1 MKQNELLDFVLRTV
15 HIPLHEIGWFMQAA
29 TARFSL
35 IGEDFLL
42 KSHEDGA
49 LYVAGYAS
57 VDMVDKQGD
66 RIPVDALKKAFGKFM
81 TNKAFRNVQLA
92 HSGIQVGEVVDS
104 HTDSQGRLWKSEV
117 DSHGLFVVCKI
128 RDDIQKAREVQ
139 KQVRDGSLR
148 SFSIGGQALFR
159 VTKTTPEHGTHREIT
174 DLELH
179 EITLC
184 KKGINPESSYTILKM
199 DNGSETMT
207 NAETLNEVKEG
218 LNRILSHLD
227 GGDFAKADEKGDY
240 EDKNITCD
248 TCKGEGC
255 ETCKPTK
262 KKGESMTNE
271 QDAALAYIDTL
282 EKFAHESG
290 VDLDAVRTHFG
301 LEKAYMQEGSG
312 GYSHRGQ
319 GDEIGSGEDATE
331 PTMPAL
337 PSPSGNQYVIKQ
349 NGVSPMAYNA
359 PQGNL
364 NVVKG
369 ADLTPDRLEAGYRA
383 YAAIRDEQ
391 ALKGLVEKEW
401 KDRYDIETAQAL
413 EVQKASDFGGQI
425 SALRAEI
432 ASLKTE
438 NTDLQKSVTPTPN
451 TTSIRVPSHEE
462 FAQMGSGLDGWR
474 AAEELAVRA
483 LRGE

>member
-1 MKQNELLDFVLRTV
+1 
-15 HIPLHEIGWFMQAA
+15 
-29 TARFSL
+29 
-35 IGEDFLL
+35 
-42 KSHEDGA
+42 
-49 LYVAGYAS
+49 
-57 VDMVDKQGD
+57 
-66 RIPVDALKKAFGKFM
+66 
-81 TNKAFRNVQLA
+81 
-92 HSGIQVGEVVDS
+92 
-104 HTDSQGRLWKSEV
+104 
-117 DSHGLFVVCKI
+117 
-128 RDDIQKAREVQ
+128 
-139 KQVRDGSLR
+139 
-148 SFSIGGQALFR
+148 
-159 VTKTTPEHGTHREIT
+159 
-174 DLELH
+174 
-179 EITLC
+179 
-184 KKGINPESSYTILKM
+184 
-199 DNGSETMT
+199 
-207 NAETLNEVKEG
+207 
-218 LNRILSHLD
+218 
-227 GGDFAKADEKGDY
+227 
-240 EDKNITCD
+240 
-248 TCKGEGC
+248 
-255 ETCKPTK
+255 
-262 KKGESMTNE
+262 MTNE

-401 KDRYDIETAQAL
+401 KIATTSKRAKPLKCRRPTT
-413 EVQKASDFGGQI
+413 
-425 SALRAEI
+425 SAAKSVRFV
-432 ASLKTE
+432 LKLPTSRPR
-438 NTDLQKSVTPTPN
+438 TPTCRSPVTPTPN